1 MCRYGFSNYKQIWS
15 CFACRKSFKKTN
27 FIDYLSQTNQLETYR
42 RLARSRK
49 ESEKLQAQERYGTTE
64 AAIEAEYYQ
73 KISICPDC
81 GGPMANMGM
90 DFKSPKMS
98 DTRVWKIIAGMH
110 KIGAI
115 FQTCGCEGIG
125 FVPASRSE
133 YIAYLQDKIDAFSA
147 RMRQAQEDAE
157 LNAYQR
163 SEQVSYW
170 EAKRS
175 WVAKVL
181 EAV

>member
-1 MCRYGFSNYKQIWS
+1 MCRYGFSTYKQTWS

-27 FIDYLSQTNQLETYR
+27 FIDYLNQTNQLETYR
-42 RLARSRK
+42 RLTRSRK

-64 AAIEAEYYQ
+64 VAIEAKYYQ

-98 DTRVWKIIAGMH
+98 DTRAWKIIAGMH
-110 KIGAI
+110 KIGA
-115 FQTCGCEGIG
+115 
-125 FVPASRSE
+125 
-133 YIAYLQDKIDAFSA
+133 FST
-147 RMRQAQEDAE
+147 RKRQAQEDAE

-163 SEQVSYW
+163 SEQVGYW

-175 WVAKVL
+175 RVAKVL
-181 EAV
+181 AAA